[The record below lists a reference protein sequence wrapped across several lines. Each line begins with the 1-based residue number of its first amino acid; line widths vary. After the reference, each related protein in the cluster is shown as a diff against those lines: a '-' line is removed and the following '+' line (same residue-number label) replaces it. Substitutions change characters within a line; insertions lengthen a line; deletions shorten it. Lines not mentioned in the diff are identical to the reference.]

1 MQGVSGSNSKSSSS
15 SAYGANQL
23 FTVEQS
29 GQSSTNNNFTL
40 RAKALVVREGFER
53 STQAQSQRQIDPSM
67 LARIALEEELKRKG
81 GGGGGGGSAPSF
93 NPNLWVS
100 YSYKLMNEALQEL
113 YDLVNKILDQS
124 TQASSSA
131 ISNMATQTGAGLTNA
146 FSRLTS
152 PIQNLFS
159 NLQRPNAN
167 QATAPKTPLE
177 AALKLGAD
185 SVQFANILF
194 STLINGL
201 KKSIYGKDED
211 AQDLNKN
218 NPDEKSFSLL
228 GLDAIVDE
236 DNEAN
241 GKSIKSH
248 MDNIARQYN
257 NWANSFKD

>member
-1 MQGVSGSNSKSSSS
+1 LQGVSGSSSKSSSS

-53 STQAQSQRQIDPSM
+53 PTQDQSPRQIDPAM
-67 LARIALEEELKRKG
+67 LARIALEEELKRKS

-93 NPNLWVS
+93 NPNMWVS
-100 YSYKLMNEALQEL
+100 YSYKLMNKAMEQLYEL
-113 YDLVNKILDQS
+113 FNKILDQS

-131 ISNMATQTGAGLTNA
+131 MSNMAAQAGAGIANV

-152 PIQNLFS
+152 PFQNLFS
-159 NLQRPNAN
+159 TILRSNSNP
-167 QATAPKTPLE
+167 ATAPKTPLE
-177 AALKLGAD
+177 AALKLSSD
-185 SVQFANILF
+185 FVQLANILF
-194 STLINGL
+194 SSLINGL
-201 KKSIYGKDED
+201 KKSIYGKDD
-211 AQDLNKN
+211 DTKDLNNQKQE
-218 NPDEKSFSLL
+218 DDTFSLM